1 MRRYKGLSTLV
12 EAFAASSNA
21 ELWLWV
27 VGTPAEDYDL
37 EADLAALPLERRRR
51 VVTLAADVADAS
63 LGGVFAA
70 ADAAFF
76 GHMGPSALNSGAAH
90 LALSFGCPV
99 AMEQAALA
107 DLAAAAARPARRS
120 TRLRREF
127 DDGPRALDEVAGL
140 ASATAR
146 RGARC
151 FAERFTMAD
160 AAAAFR
166 RALVEKVAERAQ
178 GATVRPAARWV
189 AGLPRS
195 GTNYVA
201 AVVGGAL
208 TGRDAHGERHY
219 LHEPLNVDARDA
231 CTAYRR
237 GDVTGHYA
245 WDGHAAGAVDAML
258 TECTARYAQNGTVVV
273 QESVGVFSVPLVMR
287 PTDRPCTWRAT
298 RSPGPRRCEKRGR
311 ASTAGAAATAER
323 IASSASS

>member
-1 MRRYKGLSTLV
+1 
-12 EAFAASSNA
+12 
-21 ELWLWV
+21 
-27 VGTPAEDYDL
+27 
-37 EADLAALPLERRRR
+37 
-51 VVTLAADVADAS
+51 
-63 LGGVFAA
+63 
-70 ADAAFF
+70 
-76 GHMGPSALNSGAAH
+76 MGPSALNSGAAH

-99 AMEQAALA
+99 VLRNVACLA
-107 DLAAAAARPARRS
+107 DLDASCAPDVVARDAQHAPFAAS
-120 TRLRREF
+120 F
-127 DDGPRALDEVAGL
+127 DDGPRALDEVSGL

-178 GATVRPAARWV
+178 GATLRPAARWV

-237 GDVTGHYA
+237 GDVTGHSA

-258 TECTARYAQNGTVVV
+258 TECTRGT
-273 QESVGVFSVPLVMR
+273 
-287 PTDRPCTWRAT
+287 
-298 RSPGPRRCEKRGR
+298 PR
-311 ASTAGAAATAER
+311 TAPWSSR
-323 IASSASS
+323 VRSASFPYRW